1 MRRVSSF
8 FVVVFI
14 RVREDAFTSSRRR
27 FLVDF
32 CESRLR
38 FGFEKSAISLSLL
51 PIVFGTRLA
60 SSRAELKSTDKYILY
75 IYIYSRDDDNNA
87 RTDDNDDL
95 RYWNGTILGPMQSS
109 FENRIYSLRI
119 EAGERYPMQ
128 PPTVTFVTKINL
140 PSCVDG
146 QTGKVDLGKIGV
158 TRGWTPQNSISD
170 VLGAIFHAMARQ
182 ENRKLPQPPEGT
194 EF

>member
-1 MRRVSSF
+1 MFTFLTRRF
-8 FVVVFI
+8 
-14 RVREDAFTSSRRR
+14 RRRPLRR
-27 FLVDF
+27 FLRT
-32 CESRLR
+32 RLR
-38 FGFEKSAISLSLL
+38 FGFEKSAISLFLL
-51 PIVFGTRLA
+51 SVVLVTRLA
-60 SSRAELKSTDKYILY
+60 SLRAELKSTDKYILSLCVCVYTY
-75 IYIYSRDDDNNA
+75 IYICSRDDDNNA

-146 QTGKVDLGKIGV
+146 RTGKVDLGKIGV

>member
-1 MRRVSSF
+1 MRLRPRDVV
-8 FVVVFI
+8 FVVVVF
-14 RVREDAFTSSRRR
+14 SSI
-27 FLVDF
+27 FAILAAS
-32 CESRLR
+32 C

-51 PIVFGTRLA
+51 SIVFGTRLA
-60 SSRAELKSTDKYILY
+60 SSRAELKSTDKYILSLSIY

-182 ENRKLPQPPEGT
+182 ENRKLPQPPEGE

>member
-1 MRRVSSF
+1 LRIAASF
-8 FVVVFI
+8 
-14 RVREDAFTSSRRR
+14 R
-27 FLVDF
+27 FQ
-32 CESRLR
+32 R
-38 FGFEKSAISLSLL
+38 KSAISLSLL
-51 PIVFGTRLA
+51 SSVVFGTRLA
-60 SSRAELKSTDKYILY
+60 SLRAELKLTDKIYSLYVYIF
-75 IYIYSRDDDNNA
+75 SRDDYNNNA

>member
-1 MRRVSSF
+1 MIYSQNAVFDAERNPLIYANNTFSF
-8 FVVVFI
+8 FLTFNNSTI
-14 RVREDAFTSSRRR
+14 I
-27 FLVDF
+27 L
-32 CESRLR
+32 
-38 FGFEKSAISLSLL
+38 ILL
-51 PIVFGTRLA
+51 IT
-60 SSRAELKSTDKYILY
+60 
-75 IYIYSRDDDNNA
+75 
-87 RTDDNDDL
+87 TDDNDDL

-109 FENRIYSLRI
+109 YENRIYSLRI

-146 QTGKVDLGKIGV
+146 RTGEVDLGKIGV

-170 VLGAIFHAMARQ
+170 VLGAIFHAMARS
-182 ENRKLPQPPEGT
+182 ENRKLPQPEEGT

>member
-1 MRRVSSF
+1 M
-8 FVVVFI
+8 
-14 RVREDAFTSSRRR
+14 
-27 FLVDF
+27 
-32 CESRLR
+32 
-38 FGFEKSAISLSLL
+38 
-51 PIVFGTRLA
+51 
-60 SSRAELKSTDKYILY
+60 
-75 IYIYSRDDDNNA
+75 
-87 RTDDNDDL
+87 

-109 FENRIYSLRI
+109 FENRIYSLQI

-128 PPTVTFVTKINL
+128 PPTVTFITKINL

-146 QTGKVDLGKIGV
+146 RTGKVDLGKIGV

-194 EF
+194 EFCFSKTCTGENPFFLARITTHLALVELSYIAYVLN

>member
-1 MRRVSSF
+1 MLLCGLSS
-8 FVVVFI
+8 
-14 RVREDAFTSSRRR
+14 SS
-27 FLVDF
+27 
-32 CESRLR
+32 
-38 FGFEKSAISLSLL
+38 SLL
-51 PIVFGTRLA
+51 HKQT
-60 SSRAELKSTDKYILY
+60 T
-75 IYIYSRDDDNNA
+75 
-87 RTDDNDDL
+87 TDDNDDM

-109 FENRIYSLRI
+109 FENRIYSLQI

-128 PPTVTFVTKINL
+128 PPTVTFITKINL

-146 QTGKVDLGKIGV
+146 RTGKVDLGKIGV